1 MTVEERKC
9 LFKTLLKNPNATE
22 TLPKSRWGIVFVTMV
37 TMCMYSNFTNC
48 SSSSVILWMTKRT
61 TEFKKKQLVLFV
73 VFLFIH
79 TVQEWNIS
87 ISSHAYRLLL
97 LLHPLCFGHL
107 CHKLITRHCLY
118 TFYSIGQKFWRLIF
132 HGG

>member
-9 LFKTLLKNPNATE
+9 LFKTLLKIQM
-22 TLPKSRWGIVFVTMV
+22 LPKNYQNRVWESSLSQWWPCV
-37 TMCMYSNFTNC
+37 YSNFTNC
-48 SSSSVILWMTKRT
+48 SSSSVILWMTERT
-61 TEFKKKQLVLFV
+61 TEFKKKLVLFV
-73 VFLFIH
+73 VFLFVD